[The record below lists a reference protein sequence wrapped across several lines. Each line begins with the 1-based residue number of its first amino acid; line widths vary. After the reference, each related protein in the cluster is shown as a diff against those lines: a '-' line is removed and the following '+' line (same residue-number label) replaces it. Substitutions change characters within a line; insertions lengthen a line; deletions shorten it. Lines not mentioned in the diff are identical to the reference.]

1 MPFNTPTSLG
11 PFRVDAEGRLAP
23 GSEEDFPSFSVVW
36 RGCTVRATM
45 TSTADHSKAPPPHP
59 STLALLALVGRV
71 PSTAGAN
78 PVRAAERRAQIFSGL
93 RCLPALLPS
102 GWQVELRA
110 DHRVAIESKIHIP
123 LPASA
128 VNLVSAVTGIL
139 MELTPYLAV
148 LAEAGLSDS
157 GRSDAG
163 RSDSGVSGPYLL
175 GTENS
180 CPG

>member
-1 MPFNTPTSLG
+1 MPFDTPTSLG

-23 GSEEDFPSFSVVW
+23 GSQEDFPSFSVVW
-36 RGCTVRATM
+36 RGCAVRATM
-45 TSTADHSKAPPPHP
+45 TSTEADTKAPPAHP

-78 PVRAAERRAQIFSGL
+78 PAVAAERRTQIFSGL

-102 GWQVELRA
+102 GWRVELRA
-110 DHRVAIESKIHIP
+110 DHRVAIEAKIHIP

-128 VNLVSAVTGIL
+128 VNLVSAVTGFL
-139 MELTPYLAV
+139 LELTPYLEV
-148 LAEAGLSDS
+148 LGEAGLSETS
-157 GRSDAG
+157 PSD
-163 RSDSGVSGPYLL
+163 PYRL
-175 GTENS
+175 GSANS